1 MCPIDLPT
9 MRESDYLTVSL
20 WGGILDDCVKI
31 SRHISLV
38 HHIGRPPVWK
48 HLATRI
54 RMRNDSGLSIY
65 GHISTKGILFTENK
79 IEIIS
84 ATGTDFLRICIDM
97 LRPHVYKKIGNSHQQ
112 YVITNN
118 IKMVLDEAP
127 TLKVQLQL
135 KRTKLNE
142 DETARDYFA
151 MFGKQQNGSVFYAP
165 AMDLGRRTDCLCNK
179 LDYEHCVIGWEG
191 TVGLYCADYWIE
203 NRLENIADSTT
214 SDIFDEPFANRMRQ
228 MIRANDLRIAP
239 ACKNQ
244 SMDHMRAPIRRLISS
259 DEE

>member
-1 MCPIDLPT
+1 MET
-9 MRESDYLTVSL
+9 FSDQIKY
-20 WGGILDDCVKI
+20 G
-31 SRHISLV
+31 
-38 HHIGRPPVWK
+38 
-48 HLATRI
+48 
-54 RMRNDSGLSIY
+54 NDSGLSIY

-151 MFGKQQNGSVFYAP
+151 MFGKQQNGSVFYARYGSEKEP
-165 AMDLGRRTDCLCNK
+165 ISFLCPMK
-179 LDYEHCVIGWEG
+179 
-191 TVGLYCADYWIE
+191 
-203 NRLENIADSTT
+203 RLPLVYATNLIMNIA
-214 SDIFDEPFANRMRQ
+214 
-228 MIRANDLRIAP
+228 L
-239 ACKNQ
+239 
-244 SMDHMRAPIRRLISS
+244 
-259 DEE
+259 